1 MQSGSCVL
9 SSSGLNHTD
18 LRCLIPSDQRPLLA
32 RMPTKG
38 GLFLFSLSFFPS
50 FLILLFALKMSTSHP
65 SVSCSL
71 GCHAR
76 TCPPNT
82 PQPFVFI
89 RIACLANGHSLA
101 ARLSAFQGVSIL
113 SKDAQ
118 PVLGWLWLL
127 MKSSVSLPWDRMQE
141 LKVHKIQ
148 CPLLGSQEGRD
159 PRGQQ
164 LGRWCISLES
174 SLVVSNLIF
183 LSLQQLLILQL
194 IPKKCDDGGNYRHWD
209 WSVVETVWPCYRS
222 LSVKRAGFLE
232 VLQWEPSWMDSIW
245 QLAYPSP
252 GYLSKIMKI
261 PTWNMTS
268 CTNPRW
274 PQVSATQASTFF

>member
-1 MQSGSCVL
+1 MQSGSSVL
-9 SSSGLNHTD
+9 RFSGLNHTD

-38 GLFLFSLSFFPS
+38 GLFFFCHSSLPSSFFSLLWRCPHLIPQWASHWGVMLELVLPILPNLLFSSELPV
-50 FLILLFALKMSTSHP
+50 LQMDTPLL
-65 SVSCSL
+65 L
-71 GCHAR
+71 G
-76 TCPPNT
+76 
-82 PQPFVFI
+82 
-89 RIACLANGHSLA
+89 
-101 ARLSAFQGVSIL
+101 SAFQGVSIL

-164 LGRWCISLES
+164 LGRWCVSLES

-183 LSLQQLLILQL
+183 LSLHQLLIL
-194 IPKKCDDGGNYRHWD
+194 
-209 WSVVETVWPCYRS
+209 
-222 LSVKRAGFLE
+222 
-232 VLQWEPSWMDSIW
+232 
-245 QLAYPSP
+245 
-252 GYLSKIMKI
+252 
-261 PTWNMTS
+261 
-268 CTNPRW
+268 
-274 PQVSATQASTFF
+274 